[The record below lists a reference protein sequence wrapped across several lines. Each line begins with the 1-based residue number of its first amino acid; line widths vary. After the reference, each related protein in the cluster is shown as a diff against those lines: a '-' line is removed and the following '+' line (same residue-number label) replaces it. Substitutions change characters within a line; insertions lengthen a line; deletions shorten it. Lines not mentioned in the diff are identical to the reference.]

1 MFASVYKMLTSIKI
15 SKMKRIAF
23 IALAIVLMTSC
34 KDKAYHKYKCY
45 EPVYS
50 DAETFRT
57 PANFESSRTIS
68 QNGNIYF
75 KDNYLFVVEPNK
87 GIHFIDNNNPENPI
101 NTGFLNV
108 KGTSGLAIKGNYL
121 YITALVDLVIVDV
134 SSFANPV
141 EVKRVEEAFPMAL
154 PLMAKNYP
162 TKTIDKSLGIV
173 VDWKVVETKE
183 DVNESPVWTGC
194 WNCET
199 FALNSFTSST
209 VGGGSVGTS
218 GSYAQMAILGD
229 YLYVIDNWQLRPFD
243 ISNPTNPNE
252 GEPSYLSWDVETIF
266 PYENYLYM
274 GTTTGMMIY
283 NTTNPSAPQWEGAI
297 SHARACDPV
306 VVQDNYAYVTVRSGG
321 SCGGDINQL
330 DVVDVSNKSN
340 PQLVRSFNMKDPH
353 GVGISGNTLF
363 VCDGNAGLKMF
374 DATNPG
380 DVGNQLIKKNGNIDA
395 VDVIPMNGVA
405 MVIAENGIFQYDY
418 SDPNKLKLL
427 SEIRF

>member
-1 MFASVYKMLTSIKI
+1 
-15 SKMKRIAF
+15 MKRIAF
-23 IALAIVLMTSC
+23 VALAILVLGSC
-34 KDKAYHKYKCY
+34 KDKAYNKYMCY
-45 EPVYS
+45 EPVYEDVDTYRS
-50 DAETFRT
+50 
-57 PANFESSRTIS
+57 PANFEGAKNIS

-87 GIHFIDNNNPENPI
+87 GIHFIDNNDPTNPMNV
-101 NTGFLNV
+101 GFLNV
-108 KGTSGLAIKGNYL
+108 MGTSGLAIKGNFL
-121 YITALVDLVIVDV
+121 YITAMVDLVIVDV
-134 SSFANPV
+134 TSFTNPI
-141 EVKRVEEAFPMAL
+141 EVKRIEEAFPTAL

-162 TKTIDKSLGIV
+162 TKTIDKSKGIV
-173 VDWKVVETKE
+173 VDWNVVEVKE
-183 DVNESPVWTGC
+183 EVNSMPVWTGC

-199 FALNSFTSST
+199 LMLADASSG
-209 VGGGSVGTS
+209 GGGSVGTS
-218 GSYAQMAILGD
+218 GSYAQMTILGD

-243 ISNPTNPNE
+243 ISQPINPVE
-252 GEPSYLSWDVETIF
+252 GESSYLNWNVETIF

-283 NTTNPSAPQWEGAI
+283 NTQNPSAPQWQGSI

-306 VVQDNYAYVTVRSGG
+306 VVQENFAYVTVRSGG
-321 SCGGDINQL
+321 NCGGDINQL
-330 DVVDVSNKSN
+330 DVVDISDKSN
-340 PQLVRSFNMKDPH
+340 PFLVRSFNMKDPH

-380 DVGNQLIKKNGNIDA
+380 DAGNKLIKKYGNIDA
-395 VDVIPMNGVA
+395 IDIIPKNGVA

-418 SDPNKLKLL
+418 SDPEKLELL